1 MYIASIVMGIDKERK
16 LLQIKATVLLDLG
29 ANFSPYVKKGE
40 AWRLLSAQ
48 YLHINFIH
56 FFGNVLTLLI
66 FVSRVEYTFGW
77 WKTLIIYT
85 ISGIGGNI
93 FSCLTDPSLNIVK
106 AGASTSLYGI
116 IGAIIGYIILNWRGL
131 DVIGRLLKC
140 QLVFVAAIIV
150 LFIFVLTPYSDNIDY
165 MGHLGG
171 FLTGLT
177 LCAIH

>member
-1 MYIASIVMGIDKERK
+1 M
-16 LLQIKATVLLDLG
+16 
-29 ANFSPYVKKGE
+29 
-40 AWRLLSAQ
+40 SAQ

-56 FFGNVLTLLI
+56 FFGNVLTILI

-77 WKTLIIYT
+77 WKTLIIFV

-93 FSCLTDPSLNIVK
+93 FTCLTNPSDSIVK

-116 IGAIIGYIILNWRGL
+116 IGAIIGYVILNWKGL
-131 DVIGRLLKC
+131 DVVGRLLKC
-140 QLVFVAAIIV
+140 QLVFVAVIIV

-177 LCAIH
+177 LSAIHSTIRHEKREKIMRAVALFLCAGMLTLWFLLFYLVTK

>member
-1 MYIASIVMGIDKERK
+1 M
-16 LLQIKATVLLDLG
+16 
-29 ANFSPYVKKGE
+29 
-40 AWRLLSAQ
+40 SAQ

-56 FFGNVLTLLI
+56 FFGNVLTILI

-77 WKTLIIYT
+77 WKTLIIFV

-93 FSCLTDPSLNIVK
+93 FTCLTNPSDSIVK

-116 IGAIIGYIILNWRGL
+116 IGAIIGYVILNWKGL
-131 DVIGRLLKC
+131 DIVGRLLKC
-140 QLVFVAAIIV
+140 QLVFVAVIIV

-177 LCAIH
+177 LCAIHSTIRNEKREKIMRAIALFLCAGMLTLWFLLFYLVTK